1 MGLIKLISNIED
13 TIDFDVTLQEILD
26 SMIKNKTKEPL
37 ADSCKQPII

>member
-26 SMIKNKTKEPL
+26 SMIKIKLNIL
-37 ADSCKQPII
+37 FY